1 MEPENGTPGIGDSFW
16 KPSFSGSMLNLGSV
30 WNPCSGFPII
40 SGGHFTSAVT
50 NINSQTWIQKNSA
63 NHPKVWTKMFTS
75 RWIFWLN
82 ESAFHGWK
90 CDCDL
95 FWDGEF
101 HVTRK
106 GGPKGHFHWIIWSLW
121 FTFSCAMSI
130 HIKLTPSTQLRSPGK
145 IVTPVPSNA
154 QHFQWGG
161 LPIWT
166 AK

>member
-1 MEPENGTPGIGDSFW
+1 MAPWNRRFLLETIIFRFHVKLGECM
-16 KPSFSGSMLNLGSV
+16 KSM
-30 WNPCSGFPII
+30 FRI
-40 SGGHFTSAVT
+40 SHHIRGHFTSAVT

-130 HIKLTPSTQLRSPGK
+130 HIKLTPSTQLRSAGK